1 MKVLSSLR
9 RGLKRWRWALI
20 VLIAL
25 AAALT
30 VIRFYPRPGLADAIP
45 LSTVV
50 RDREGRLLRLALASD
65 QRYRLWVPLDNI
77 SPQLVESVML
87 QEDAWFYWHPGF
99 NPISLVRGA
108 WSTYGSGEAR
118 VGGSTLT
125 MQLARLRWRLQT
137 RDIRGKLVQIGM
149 ASHCVAC
156 RPAAT

>member
-77 SPQLVESVML
+77 SPQLVESVM
-87 QEDAWFYWHPGF
+87 
-99 NPISLVRGA
+99 
-108 WSTYGSGEAR
+108 
-118 VGGSTLT
+118 
-125 MQLARLRWRLQT
+125 
-137 RDIRGKLVQIGM
+137 
-149 ASHCVAC
+149 
-156 RPAAT
+156 